1 MCKKIREGKVLS
13 PSSDGDID
21 ESFPKDW
28 EPVKKTK
35 KKKRSKSKVCLTC
48 GQNIVKNKKRDAF
61 SYKNIK
67 KWIETQQG
75 IARAAGMVERSRN
88 RDMPQK
94 KRDEQMRKRYAAEG
108 YIRSMQR
115 YLRTGDWD
123 NMYFGEYEE
132 HLTKWKV
139 IAPAGD
145 K

>member
-1 MCKKIREGKVLS
+1 MIQSETDKAFE
-13 PSSDGDID
+13 
-21 ESFPKDW
+21 
-28 EPVKKTK
+28 
-35 KKKRSKSKVCLTC
+35 KSKESLTKEE
-48 GQNIVKNKKRDAF
+48 QVKERMAALRAKRKPAKLKGVHPSILELPDDNTF

-75 IARAAGMVERSRN
+75 IARAACMVERSRN

-94 KRDEQMRKRYAAEG
+94 KWDEQMRKRYAAEG

-139 IAPAGD
+139 IS
-145 K
+145 

>member
-1 MCKKIREGKVLS
+1 MIQSETDKAFE
-13 PSSDGDID
+13 
-21 ESFPKDW
+21 
-28 EPVKKTK
+28 
-35 KKKRSKSKVCLTC
+35 KSKESLTKEE
-48 GQNIVKNKKRDAF
+48 QVKERMAALRAKRKPAKLKGVHPSILELPDDNTF

-123 NMYFGEYEE
+123 NLYYGEFED
-132 HLTKWKV
+132 HLMKWKI

>member
-1 MCKKIREGKVLS
+1 MIQSETDKAFE
-13 PSSDGDID
+13 
-21 ESFPKDW
+21 
-28 EPVKKTK
+28 
-35 KKKRSKSKVCLTC
+35 KSKESLTKEE
-48 GQNIVKNKKRDAF
+48 QVKERMAALRAKRKPAKLKGVHPSILELPDDHTF

-123 NMYFGEYEE
+123 NMYFGEYED
-132 HLTKWKV
+132 HLTKWTV

>member
-1 MCKKIREGKVLS
+1 MIQSETDKAFEQSKESLTKEEKVKERMAALRAKRKPAKLKGVH
-13 PSSDGDID
+13 PSILELPDDN
-21 ESFPKDW
+21 
-28 EPVKKTK
+28 T
-35 KKKRSKSKVCLTC
+35 
-48 GQNIVKNKKRDAF
+48 F

-75 IARAAGMVERSRN
+75 IAKAAGMIERSRN
-88 RDMPQK
+88 REVPQK
-94 KRDEQMRKRYAAEG
+94 ERDKKMRERYAAQG
-108 YIRSMQR
+108 YITSMQR

-123 NMYFGEYEE
+123 NLYFGEYEE

>member
-1 MCKKIREGKVLS
+1 MIQSETDKAFE
-13 PSSDGDID
+13 
-21 ESFPKDW
+21 
-28 EPVKKTK
+28 
-35 KKKRSKSKVCLTC
+35 KSKESLTKEE
-48 GQNIVKNKKRDAF
+48 QVKERMAALRAKRKPAKLKGVHPSILELPDDNTF

-67 KWIETQQG
+67 KWIETQHG

-123 NMYFGEYEE
+123 NLYFGEYEE

-145 K
+145 I

>member
-1 MCKKIREGKVLS
+1 MIQSETDKAFEQSKKSLTKEEKVKERMAALRAKRKPPKLKGVH
-13 PSSDGDID
+13 PSILALPDDN
-21 ESFPKDW
+21 
-28 EPVKKTK
+28 T
-35 KKKRSKSKVCLTC
+35 
-48 GQNIVKNKKRDAF
+48 F
-61 SYKNIK
+61 SHKNIK

-75 IARAAGMVERSRN
+75 IAKAAGMIERSRN
-88 RDMPQK
+88 RDVPQK
-94 KRDEQMRKRYAAEG
+94 DRDKKMRERYAAEG

-123 NMYFGEYEE
+123 NMYFGEYED

>member
-1 MCKKIREGKVLS
+1 MIQSETDKAFE
-13 PSSDGDID
+13 
-21 ESFPKDW
+21 
-28 EPVKKTK
+28 
-35 KKKRSKSKVCLTC
+35 KSKESLTKEE
-48 GQNIVKNKKRDAF
+48 QVKERMAALRAKRKPPKLKGVHPSVLELPDDNTF
-61 SYKNIK
+61 SHKNIK

-75 IARAAGMVERSRN
+75 IAKAAGMIERSRN
-88 RDMPQK
+88 RDVPQK
-94 KRDEQMRKRYAAEG
+94 ERDKKMRERYAAEG
-108 YIRSMQR
+108 YIRAMQR